1 MGILLFCGVESKV
14 QQAND
19 LKSTEDNKSESR
31 SNGFRDHG
39 EGERKSDI
47 QYIQQNVRERETLVD
62 EMGREVL
69 RRHHVEQRSGSG
81 FEAEQIEDHSSHGH
95 NGQPLDHETRDD
107 AVESS
112 GPDDQCDGS
121 RDHDCQ
127 SDGEDPL
134 TRHLV
139 HDRHEDEDRQHVPQA
154 HDKQLR

>member
-81 FEAEQIEDHSSHGH
+81 FKAEQIEDHSGHGH
-95 NGQPLDHETRDD
+95 NG
-107 AVESS
+107 
-112 GPDDQCDGS
+112 
-121 RDHDCQ
+121 
-127 SDGEDPL
+127 
-134 TRHLV
+134 
-139 HDRHEDEDRQHVPQA
+139 
-154 HDKQLR
+154 